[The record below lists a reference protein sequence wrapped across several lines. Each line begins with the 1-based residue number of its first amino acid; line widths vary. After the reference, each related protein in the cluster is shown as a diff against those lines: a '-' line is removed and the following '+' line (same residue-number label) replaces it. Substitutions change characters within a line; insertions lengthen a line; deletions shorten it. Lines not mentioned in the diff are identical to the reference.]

1 MGAVGNQLTPAQQPS
16 RTEIPGHVPS
26 VPVRVRHRLLVLGR
40 HGANQERVALALLGR
55 NAAVACRL
63 GGARS
68 ALHGLRSAT
77 VVPDG
82 WGDARLEVIE
92 APPLTTASI
101 NSHAYELVASVLKEY
116 ASSTTVVFCVN
127 GGDNQ
132 SRVRPNR
139 FLDRLQAGVGRTVR
153 AVIAVT
159 GCTLAL
165 DTLVDLAMRGSRPVV
180 MQALQADP
188 GVIMSACG
196 L

>member
-1 MGAVGNQLTPAQQPS
+1 MGAVGNQLTPAQRLR

-26 VPVRVRHRLLVLGR
+26 VPVRVRHRLLVLGA

-55 NAAVACRL
+55 NAAVACQL
-63 GGARS
+63 GGVRP
-68 ALHGLRSAT
+68 ALRGLRSAT

-92 APPLTTASI
+92 APPLAGGGTD
-101 NSHAYELVASVLKEY
+101 SHAYELVASVLKEY

-132 SRVRPNR
+132 SGVRPNR
-139 FLDRLQAGVGRTVR
+139 FLDMLQAGVGRTVR
-153 AVIAVT
+153 AVVAVT

-165 DTLVDLAMRGSRPVV
+165 DTLVDLALRGSRPVV
-180 MQALQADP
+180 MQALQSDP
-188 GVIMSACG
+188 GVTMRAAGI
-196 L
+196 

>member
-1 MGAVGNQLTPAQQPS
+1 M
-16 RTEIPGHVPS
+16 
-26 VPVRVRHRLLVLGR
+26 
-40 HGANQERVALALLGR
+40 
-55 NAAVACRL
+55 
-63 GGARS
+63 
-68 ALHGLRSAT
+68 
-77 VVPDG
+77 
-82 WGDARLEVIE
+82 
-92 APPLTTASI
+92 
-101 NSHAYELVASVLKEY
+101 ASVLKEY